1 MNSTALRPQGS
12 HGGITKRVGG
22 RARVDRDGDLDMDGH
37 GPSGGRGGRGRGNRN
52 RGGRGGGGGAG
63 AVSRGGR
70 SGAGSIIPAGP
81 AAGRTDLGPNRGR
94 GIPTR
99 GSRNGTVSVSETLV
113 EVRIT
118 GWKDSKGSAEEAIAF
133 LERKSR
139 IKLRKTLKQGD
150 TIIAQV
156 PFPKIHSILEWNDA
170 QFASSKLRLA
180 APSLGRLDVTER
192 SEAVISRANP
202 ANKDTVD
209 TIQTLEGV
217 LANRYSPEAKFLD
230 LSRLGEDV
238 LLRANG
244 FFQLSSTT
252 SKMFP
257 ALMQV
262 AEKKFTTAQQKRDTV
277 HSVSLAH
284 NNLKDVRAVTSL
296 SVTFPDL
303 KNLSLEGNSIGDWK
317 TLDNWRHRFKNL
329 EQLVLSGNPITSQ
342 QGYVEEAYRRYPKL
356 LLLDNMPVDPV
367 IRQKIMAE
375 SAAPATVPT
384 GPDGRPILPR
394 KVQPR
399 FIQDDYGVGMKFL
412 SRFFETYDADRA
424 SLLRE
429 FYDAESLFS
438 LSVNTSA
445 PRTQEQQHTRQF
457 WDEYIP
463 KSRNLKRVSHSKGR
477 TDRLA
482 MGPDEI
488 AGLWSELPTTKH
500 DLANNDAWSFDI
512 WPVEVTPGVMGVL
525 CTVHAEFQELNKVD
539 GPQKIVRR
547 SFDRSFMLRP
557 DVLGEVKVANDMLV
571 VRAYGGFDSWKPEDG
586 SGSAGGGGG
595 GQEGEAAKNSMC
607 EQLMA
612 QTGLRLDWATMCL
625 SETGWN
631 IDNAWK
637 AFLEAKANGAIPQ
650 DAYLSGTTTT
660 APATA
665 IGVNTV
671 GGRDGLL

>member
-1 MNSTALRPQGS
+1 
-12 HGGITKRVGG
+12 
-22 RARVDRDGDLDMDGH
+22 
-37 GPSGGRGGRGRGNRN
+37 
-52 RGGRGGGGGAG
+52 
-63 AVSRGGR
+63 
-70 SGAGSIIPAGP
+70 
-81 AAGRTDLGPNRGR
+81 
-94 GIPTR
+94 
-99 GSRNGTVSVSETLV
+99 
-113 EVRIT
+113 
-118 GWKDSKGSAEEAIAF
+118 
-133 LERKSR
+133 
-139 IKLRKTLKQGD
+139 
-150 TIIAQV
+150 
-156 PFPKIHSILEWNDA
+156 
-170 QFASSKLRLA
+170 
-180 APSLGRLDVTER
+180 
-192 SEAVISRANP
+192 
-202 ANKDTVD
+202 VD
-209 TIQTLEGV
+209 TIRTLEGV
-217 LANRYSPEAKFLD
+217 LANRYNLESKFLD

-238 LLRANG
+238 LLKANG

-277 HSVSLAH
+277 HSVSLAY
-284 NNLKDVRAVTSL
+284 NSLKDIRAVSTL

-317 TLDNWRHRFKNL
+317 TLDNWRHKFKSL

-342 QGYVEEAYRRYPKL
+342 QGYIEEAYRRYPKL
-356 LLLDNMPVDPV
+356 VMLDNVPVDPMIKHKV
-367 IRQKIMAE
+367 AAE
-375 SAAPATVPT
+375 NAAPATVLV
-384 GPDGRPILPR
+384 GSDGRPILPH
-394 KVQPR
+394 KVQAR

-412 SRFFETYDADRA
+412 SRFFETYDADRT

-445 PRTQEQQHTRQF
+445 PRAKEQQGIRQY

-488 AGLWSELPTTKH
+488 AKLWGELPATKH
-500 DLANNDAWSFDI
+500 DLANGDAWNFDI
-512 WPVEVTPGVMGVL
+512 WPVEVTSGVMGVL

-539 GPQKIVRR
+539 GPQKIVHR

-557 DVLGEVKVANDMLV
+557 DLLGEVKVANDMLV

-586 SGSAGGGGG
+586 SGSAGNGGEQG
-595 GQEGEAAKNSMC
+595 GEAAKKSMC

-612 QTGLRLDWATMCL
+612 QTGLRLDWASMCL

-631 IDNAWK
+631 MENAWK
-637 AFLEAKANGAIPQ
+637 AFSEAKVCSVLRPPF
-650 DAYLSGTTTT
+650 LSS
-660 APATA
+660 
-665 IGVNTV
+665 
-671 GGRDGLL
+671 L